1 MKNTP
6 YSFYPFSNSPF
17 ILSFQYR
24 KEELILN
31 NLLLRYNKPIII
43 RLWGELLTRTTESM
57 LALIMIIY
65 VNKML
70 NGNIIITMLIF
81 GLQPLSDIIFTLIAG
96 GVTDKYGRKKIMLLG
111 LLLQGVAI
119 GSFVFAQS
127 VFIFALLYVI
137 NGVGRSLYIPAQR
150 AQIADLT
157 KQKQQAEIFA
167 LLHTM
172 AAIGS
177 VIGPIIGAIFYQTHP
192 EYLFIMQSITL
203 MVYAVVVWTQ
213 LPETAPVL
221 TTPKQKFEVSSPKQF
236 VHKHYA
242 VLGLMISTIPI
253 SFFYAQTE
261 TNYRIFAK
269 DIFPDFVFMLAF
281 ISTCKAIME
290 IILQIFLVKW
300 SERFSMAKIILI
312 SYTCFTIAAIG
323 YGFSATIL
331 SLFFTLLF
339 LVIGES
345 IAFNHLLRFVSE
357 IAPTDKRGLYFS
369 IYGLHW
375 DISRTCGPVIGAVL
389 LSKLNG
395 SMLFY
400 ICACFLIIGGII
412 QALFVQNLERNKIK
426 KDISEHTPHVL

>member
-1 MKNTP
+1 MK
-6 YSFYPFSNSPF
+6 
-17 ILSFQYR
+17 
-24 KEELILN
+24 

-43 RLWGELLTRTTESM
+43 RLCGELLTRTTESM

-81 GLQPLSDIIFTLIAG
+81 GLQPLSDIVFTLIAG
-96 GVTDKYGRKKIMLLG
+96 GITDKYGRKKIMLLG
-111 LLLQGVAI
+111 LLLQSIAI

-167 LLHTM
+167 ILHTM

-203 MVYAVVVWTQ
+203 LIYAVVVWTQ

-236 VHKHYA
+236 LHKHYA

-281 ISTCKAIME
+281 ISTCKALME
-290 IILQIFLVKW
+290 IIMQIFLVKW
-300 SERFSMAKIILI
+300 AERFSMTKIILI

-375 DISRTCGPVIGAVL
+375 DISRTCGPVLGAVL
-389 LSKLNG
+389 LSQLNG

-400 ICACFLIIGGII
+400 ICACFLVAGGII
-412 QALFVQNLERNKIK
+412 QSLFIQNVERKKINKN
-426 KDISEHTPHVL
+426 ISEHTTHIL

>member
-1 MKNTP
+1 
-6 YSFYPFSNSPF
+6 
-17 ILSFQYR
+17 
-24 KEELILN
+24 
-31 NLLLRYNKPIII
+31 NKPIII

>member
-1 MKNTP
+1 M
-6 YSFYPFSNSPF
+6 
-17 ILSFQYR
+17 
-24 KEELILN
+24 N
-31 NLLLRYNKPIII
+31 NLILRYNKPIII
-43 RLWGELLTRTTESM
+43 RLCGELLTRTTESM

-81 GLQPLSDIIFTLIAG
+81 GLQPLSDIVFTLIAG

-177 VIGPIIGAIFYQTHP
+177 VIGPIIGTIFYRTHP

-203 MVYAVVVWTQ
+203 MIYAVVVWTQ
-213 LPETAPVL
+213 LPETAPAL
-221 TTPKQKFEVSSPKQF
+221 TTPKQKLEVTSPKQF

-269 DIFPDFVFMLAF
+269 DIFPDFVFILAF

-323 YGFSATIL
+323 YGFSATIS

-345 IAFNHLLRFVSE
+345 IALNHLLRFVSE
-357 IAPTDKRGLYFS
+357 IAPTHKRGLYFS

-375 DISRTCGPVIGAVL
+375 DISRTCGPVLGAVL
-389 LSKLNG
+389 LSQLNG

-400 ICACFLIIGGII
+400 ICACFLVVGGII
-412 QALFVQNLERNKIK
+412 QAMFIQNIERNKMK
-426 KDISEHTPHVL
+426 KDLSEHTTHNL

>member
-1 MKNTP
+1 M
-6 YSFYPFSNSPF
+6 
-17 ILSFQYR
+17 
-24 KEELILN
+24 N

-43 RLWGELLTRTTESM
+43 RLCGELLTRTTESM

-119 GSFVFAQS
+119 GSFVCAQS

-137 NGVGRSLYIPAQR
+137 NGIGRSLYIPAQR

-167 LLHTM
+167 ILHTM

-203 MVYAVVVWTQ
+203 MIYAVVVWTQ

-221 TTPKQKFEVSSPKQF
+221 TTPKQKFEVSFPKQF
-236 VHKHYA
+236 LHKHYA

-261 TNYRIFAK
+261 TNYHIFAK

-375 DISRTCGPVIGAVL
+375 DISRTCGPVLGAVL
-389 LSKLNG
+389 LSQLDG

-400 ICACFLIIGGII
+400 ICACFLIVGGIM
-412 QALFVQNLERNKIK
+412 QALFIQNVERNKINK
-426 KDISEHTPHVL
+426 NVSEHTTHIL

>member
-1 MKNTP
+1 MNH
-6 YSFYPFSNSPF
+6 
-17 ILSFQYR
+17 
-24 KEELILN
+24 
-31 NLLLRYNKPIII
+31 LLLRYNKPIII
-43 RLWGELLTRTTESM
+43 RLCGELLTRTTESM

-81 GLQPLSDIIFTLIAG
+81 GLQPLSDIVFTLIAG
-96 GVTDKYGRKKIMLLG
+96 GITDKYGRKKIMLLG

-119 GSFVFAQS
+119 GSFVFAES

-157 KQKQQAEIFA
+157 EQKQQAEIFA

-177 VIGPIIGAIFYQTHP
+177 VIGPLIGSIFYRTHP
-192 EYLFIMQSITL
+192 EYVFTVQSIAL
-203 MVYAVVVWTQ
+203 IVYASVIWTQ
-213 LPETAPVL
+213 LPETAPAM
-221 TTPKQKFEVSSPKQF
+221 TKPTQKLEVSTPKQF
-236 VHKHYA
+236 VHKHYT
-242 VLGLMISTIPI
+242 VLGLMITTLPI

-261 TNYRIFAK
+261 TNYLIFVKHTHLDFERIL
-269 DIFPDFVFMLAF
+269 VF
-281 ISTCKAIME
+281 ITTCKAIME
-290 IILQIFLVKW
+290 ITLQVFLVKW
-300 SERFSMAKIILI
+300 SERFSMTKIILI
-312 SYTCFTIAAIG
+312 SYTCYTVAAIG
-323 YGFSATIL
+323 YGFSATIS

-345 IAFNHLLRFVSE
+345 IALNHLFRFVSE

-395 SMLFY
+395 SILFY
-400 ICACFLIIGGII
+400 ICACFLIAGGIM
-412 QALFVQNLERNKIK
+412 QALFVQNVERNKIK
-426 KDISEHTPHVL
+426 KGISEHTPHVL

>member
-1 MKNTP
+1 MNH
-6 YSFYPFSNSPF
+6 
-17 ILSFQYR
+17 
-24 KEELILN
+24 
-31 NLLLRYNKPIII
+31 LLLRYNKPIII
-43 RLWGELLTRTTESM
+43 RLCGELLTRTTESM

-81 GLQPLSDIIFTLIAG
+81 GLQPLSDIVFTLIAG
-96 GVTDKYGRKKIMLLG
+96 GITDKYGRKKIMLLG

-157 KQKQQAEIFA
+157 EQKQQAEIFA

-177 VIGPIIGAIFYQTHP
+177 VIGPLIGSIFYRTHP
-192 EYLFIMQSITL
+192 EYVFTVQSIAL
-203 MVYAVVVWTQ
+203 IVYASVIWTQ
-213 LPETAPVL
+213 LPETAPAM
-221 TTPKQKFEVSSPKQF
+221 TKPTQKLEVSTPKQF
-236 VHKHYA
+236 VNKHYT
-242 VLGLMISTIPI
+242 VLGLMITTLPI

-261 TNYRIFAK
+261 TNYLIFVKHTHLDFERILVL
-269 DIFPDFVFMLAF
+269 IT
-281 ISTCKAIME
+281 TCKAIME
-290 IILQIFLVKW
+290 ITLQVFLVKW
-300 SERFSMAKIILI
+300 SERFSMTKIILI
-312 SYTCFTIAAIG
+312 SYTCYTVAAIG
-323 YGFSATIL
+323 YGFSATIS

-345 IAFNHLLRFVSE
+345 IALNHLFRFVSE

-395 SMLFY
+395 SILFY
-400 ICACFLIIGGII
+400 ICACFLIAGGIM
-412 QALFVQNLERNKIK
+412 QALFVQNVERNKIK
-426 KDISEHTPHVL
+426 KGISEHTPHVL

>member
-65 VNKML
+65 INKML

>member
-1 MKNTP
+1 MNH
-6 YSFYPFSNSPF
+6 
-17 ILSFQYR
+17 
-24 KEELILN
+24 
-31 NLLLRYNKPIII
+31 LLLRYNKPIII
-43 RLWGELLTRTTESM
+43 RLCGELLTRTTESM
-57 LALIMIIY
+57 LSIIMIIY

-300 SERFSMAKIILI
+300 SERFSTAKIILI

-375 DISRTCGPVIGAVL
+375 DISRTCSPVIGAVL

>member
-1 MKNTP
+1 MNH
-6 YSFYPFSNSPF
+6 
-17 ILSFQYR
+17 
-24 KEELILN
+24 
-31 NLLLRYNKPIII
+31 LLLRYNKPIII
-43 RLWGELLTRTTESM
+43 RLCGELLTRTTESM

-81 GLQPLSDIIFTLIAG
+81 GLQPLSDIVFTLIAG
-96 GVTDKYGRKKIMLLG
+96 GITDKYGRKKIMLLG

-119 GSFVFAQS
+119 GSFVFAES

-157 KQKQQAEIFA
+157 EQKQQAEIFA

-177 VIGPIIGAIFYQTHP
+177 VIGPLIGSIFYRTHP
-192 EYLFIMQSITL
+192 EYVFTVQSIAL
-203 MVYAVVVWTQ
+203 IVYASVIWTQ
-213 LPETAPVL
+213 LPETAPAM
-221 TTPKQKFEVSSPKQF
+221 TKPTQKLEVSTPKQF
-236 VHKHYA
+236 VHKHYT
-242 VLGLMISTIPI
+242 VLGLMITTLPI

-261 TNYRIFAK
+261 TNYLIFVKHTHLDFERIL
-269 DIFPDFVFMLAF
+269 VF
-281 ISTCKAIME
+281 ITTCKAIME
-290 IILQIFLVKW
+290 ITLQVFLVKW
-300 SERFSMAKIILI
+300 SERFSMTKIILI
-312 SYTCFTIAAIG
+312 SYTCYTIAAIG
-323 YGFSATIL
+323 YGFSATIS

-345 IAFNHLLRFVSE
+345 IALNHLFRFVSE

-395 SMLFY
+395 SILFY
-400 ICACFLIIGGII
+400 ICACFLIAGGIM
-412 QALFVQNLERNKIK
+412 QALFVQNVERNKIK
-426 KDISEHTPHVL
+426 KGISEHTPHVL

>member
-1 MKNTP
+1 M
-6 YSFYPFSNSPF
+6 
-17 ILSFQYR
+17 
-24 KEELILN
+24 
-31 NLLLRYNKPIII
+31 
-43 RLWGELLTRTTESM
+43 
-57 LALIMIIY
+57 Y

-81 GLQPLSDIIFTLIAG
+81 GLQPLSDIVFTLIAG

-177 VIGPIIGAIFYQTHP
+177 VIGPIIGTIFYRTHP

-203 MVYAVVVWTQ
+203 MIYAVVVWTQ
-213 LPETAPVL
+213 LPETAPAL
-221 TTPKQKFEVSSPKQF
+221 TTPKQKLEVTSPKQF

-269 DIFPDFVFMLAF
+269 DIFPDFVFILAF

-323 YGFSATIL
+323 YGFSATIS

-345 IAFNHLLRFVSE
+345 IALNHLLRFVSE
-357 IAPTDKRGLYFS
+357 IAPTHKRGLYFS

-375 DISRTCGPVIGAVL
+375 DISRTCGPVLGAVL
-389 LSKLNG
+389 LSQLNG

-400 ICACFLIIGGII
+400 ICACFLVVGGII
-412 QALFVQNLERNKIK
+412 QAMFIQNIERNKMK
-426 KDISEHTPHVL
+426 KDLSEHTTHNL

>member
-1 MKNTP
+1 MNH
-6 YSFYPFSNSPF
+6 
-17 ILSFQYR
+17 
-24 KEELILN
+24 
-31 NLLLRYNKPIII
+31 LLLRYNKPIII
-43 RLWGELLTRTTESM
+43 RLGGELLTRTTESM

-70 NGNIIITMLIF
+70 NGNIMITMLIF
-81 GLQPLSDIIFTLIAG
+81 GLQPLSDIVFTLIAG
-96 GVTDKYGRKKIMLLG
+96 GITDKYGRKKIMLLG

-137 NGVGRSLYIPAQR
+137 NGIGRSLYIPAQR

-157 KQKQQAEIFA
+157 KQGQQAEIFA
-167 LLHTM
+167 LLQTM
-172 AAIGS
+172 GAIGT
-177 VIGPIIGAIFYQTHP
+177 VIGPLIGAVFYNTHP

-213 LPETAPVL
+213 LPETAPAI
-221 TTPKQKFEVSSPKQF
+221 TMPEQKLEVSSPKQF
-236 VHKHYA
+236 VRNHSA
-242 VLGLMISTIPI
+242 VIGLMVSTLPI

-261 TNYRIFAK
+261 TNYRIFAE
-269 DIFPDFVFMLAF
+269 DVFPNFIFILAF
-281 ISTCKAIME
+281 ISTCRAIME

-300 SERFSMAKIILI
+300 SERFSMAKIIII
-312 SYTCFTIAAIG
+312 SYTCYIVAAIG
-323 YGFSATIL
+323 YGLSATIV

-345 IAFNHLLRFVSE
+345 IALNHLLRFVSE
-357 IAPTDKRGLYFS
+357 IAPSDKRGLYFS

-375 DISRTCGPVIGAVL
+375 DVSRTCGPVIGAVL

-400 ICACFLIIGGII
+400 SCACFLMIGGII
-412 QALFVQNLERNKIK
+412 QALFVQNLERKK
-426 KDISEHTPHVL
+426 RRKDIQKDVLEHPHHIL

>member
-1 MKNTP
+1 MNH
-6 YSFYPFSNSPF
+6 
-17 ILSFQYR
+17 
-24 KEELILN
+24 
-31 NLLLRYNKPIII
+31 LLLRYNKPIII
-43 RLWGELLTRTTESM
+43 RLFGELLTRTTESM

-70 NGNIIITMLIF
+70 NGNIMITMLIF
-81 GLQPLSDIIFTLIAG
+81 GLQPLSDIVFTLIAG
-96 GVTDKYGRKKIMLLG
+96 GITDKYGRKKIMLLG

-119 GSFVFAQS
+119 GSFIFAQS

-137 NGVGRSLYIPAQR
+137 NGIGRSLYIPAQR

-157 KQKQQAEIFA
+157 KQGQQAEIFA

-177 VIGPIIGAIFYQTHP
+177 VIGPLIGSIFYRTHP
-192 EYLFIMQSITL
+192 EYVFTVQSIAL
-203 MVYAVVVWTQ
+203 IVYAIVIWTQ
-213 LPETAPVL
+213 LPETAPAM
-221 TTPKQKFEVSSPKQF
+221 TKPTQKLEVSTPKQF

-242 VLGLMISTIPI
+242 VLGLMITTLPI

-261 TNYRIFAK
+261 TNYLIFVKLTHLDFERIL
-269 DIFPDFVFMLAF
+269 VF
-281 ISTCKAIME
+281 ITTCKAIME
-290 IILQIFLVKW
+290 ITLQVFLVKW
-300 SERFSMAKIILI
+300 SERFSMTKIIVI
-312 SYTCFTIAAIG
+312 SYACYTIAAIG
-323 YGFSATIL
+323 YGFSATIS

-345 IAFNHLLRFVSE
+345 IVLNHLFRFVSE

-375 DISRTCGPVIGAVL
+375 DISRTCGPVLGAVL
-389 LSKLNG
+389 LSQLNG

-400 ICACFLIIGGII
+400 ISACFLIAGGIM
-412 QALFVQNLERNKIK
+412 QALFIQNVERNKIK
-426 KDISEHTPHVL
+426 KDISEHTPHIL

>member
-1 MKNTP
+1 MNH
-6 YSFYPFSNSPF
+6 
-17 ILSFQYR
+17 
-24 KEELILN
+24 
-31 NLLLRYNKPIII
+31 LLLRYNKPIII
-43 RLWGELLTRTTESM
+43 RLCGELLTRTTESM

-70 NGNIIITMLIF
+70 NGNIMITMLIF
-81 GLQPLSDIIFTLIAG
+81 GLQPLSDIVFTLIAG

-119 GSFVFAQS
+119 GSFIFAQS

-137 NGVGRSLYIPAQR
+137 NGIGRSLYIPAQR

-157 KQKQQAEIFA
+157 KQGQQAEIFA

-177 VIGPIIGAIFYQTHP
+177 VIGPLIGSIFYRTHP
-192 EYLFIMQSITL
+192 EYVFTVQSIAL
-203 MVYAVVVWTQ
+203 IVYAIVIWTQ
-213 LPETAPVL
+213 LPETAPAM
-221 TTPKQKFEVSSPKQF
+221 TKPTQKLEVSTPKQF

-242 VLGLMISTIPI
+242 VLGLMITTLPI

-261 TNYRIFAK
+261 TNYLIFVKLTHLDFERIL
-269 DIFPDFVFMLAF
+269 VF
-281 ISTCKAIME
+281 ITTCKAIME
-290 IILQIFLVKW
+290 ITLQVFLVKW
-300 SERFSMAKIILI
+300 SERFSMKKIIVI
-312 SYTCFTIAAIG
+312 SYACYTIAAIG
-323 YGFSATIL
+323 YGFSATIS

-345 IAFNHLLRFVSE
+345 IVLNHLFRFVSE

-375 DISRTCGPVIGAVL
+375 DISRTCGPVLGAVL
-389 LSKLNG
+389 LSQLNG

-400 ICACFLIIGGII
+400 ISACFLIAGGIM
-412 QALFVQNLERNKIK
+412 QALFIQNVERNKIK

>member
-1 MKNTP
+1 M
-6 YSFYPFSNSPF
+6 
-17 ILSFQYR
+17 
-24 KEELILN
+24 LN
-31 NLLLRYNKPIII
+31 NLILRYNKPIII
-43 RLWGELLTRTTESM
+43 RLCGELLTRTTESM
-57 LALIMIIY
+57 LAIIMIIY

-81 GLQPLSDIIFTLIAG
+81 GLQPLSDIVFTLIAG

-111 LLLQGVAI
+111 LLLQSVAI
-119 GSFVFAQS
+119 GNFVFAQS

-137 NGVGRSLYIPAQR
+137 NGIGRSLYIPAQR

-167 LLHTM
+167 ILHTM

-203 MVYAVVVWTQ
+203 LVYAVVVWTQ

-236 VHKHYA
+236 LHKHYA

-300 SERFSMAKIILI
+300 AERFSMTKIILI

-375 DISRTCGPVIGAVL
+375 DISRTCGPVLGAVL
-389 LSKLNG
+389 LSQLNG

-400 ICACFLIIGGII
+400 ICACFLIVGGIM
-412 QALFVQNLERNKIK
+412 QALFIQNIERNKINK
-426 KDISEHTPHVL
+426 NVSEHTTHIL

>member
-1 MKNTP
+1 M
-6 YSFYPFSNSPF
+6 
-17 ILSFQYR
+17 
-24 KEELILN
+24 N

-43 RLWGELLTRTTESM
+43 RLCGELLTRTTESM

-81 GLQPLSDIIFTLIAG
+81 GLQPLSDIVFTLIAG
-96 GVTDKYGRKKIMLLG
+96 GITDKYGRKKIMLLG

-119 GSFVFAQS
+119 GSFIFAQS

-157 KQKQQAEIFA
+157 KQNQQAEIFS
-167 LLHTM
+167 LLQTM
-172 AAIGS
+172 GAIGTL
-177 VIGPIIGAIFYQTHP
+177 IGPLIGTIFYKTHP
-192 EYLFIMQSITL
+192 EYVFTVQSIVL
-203 MVYAVVVWTQ
+203 IVYAVVVWTQ
-213 LPETAPVL
+213 LPETAPAM
-221 TTPKQKFEVSSPKQF
+221 TTPTQKLEVSSPKQF

-242 VLGLMISTIPI
+242 VFGLMVSTLPI

-261 TNYRIFAK
+261 TNYLIFVK
-269 DIFPDFVFMLAF
+269 HTFTDFELILVF

-290 IILQIFLVKW
+290 IFLQVFLVKW
-300 SERFSMAKIILI
+300 SERFSMAKIIII
-312 SYTCFTIAAIG
+312 SYACYTVAALG
-323 YGFSATIL
+323 YGLSATIA

-339 LVIGES
+339 LVIGGS
-345 IAFNHLLRFVSE
+345 IALNHLLRFVSE
-357 IAPTDKRGLYFS
+357 IAPSDKRGLYFS

>member
-1 MKNTP
+1 M
-6 YSFYPFSNSPF
+6 
-17 ILSFQYR
+17 
-24 KEELILN
+24 LN
-31 NLLLRYNKPIII
+31 NLILRYNKPIII
-43 RLWGELLTRTTESM
+43 RLCGELLTRTTESM

-81 GLQPLSDIIFTLIAG
+81 GLQPLSDIVFTLIAG

-111 LLLQGVAI
+111 LLLQSVAI

-167 LLHTM
+167 ILHTM

-192 EYLFIMQSITL
+192 EYVFIMQSITL
-203 MVYAVVVWTQ
+203 LVYAVVVWTQ

-236 VHKHYA
+236 LHKHYA

-300 SERFSMAKIILI
+300 AERFSMTKIILI

-375 DISRTCGPVIGAVL
+375 DISRTCGPVLGAVL
-389 LSKLNG
+389 LSQLNG

-400 ICACFLIIGGII
+400 ICACFLIVGGIM
-412 QALFVQNLERNKIK
+412 QALFIQNIERNKINK
-426 KDISEHTPHVL
+426 NVSEHTTHIL

>member
-1 MKNTP
+1 
-6 YSFYPFSNSPF
+6 
-17 ILSFQYR
+17 
-24 KEELILN
+24 
-31 NLLLRYNKPIII
+31 
-43 RLWGELLTRTTESM
+43 
-57 LALIMIIY
+57 
-65 VNKML
+65 
-70 NGNIIITMLIF
+70 
-81 GLQPLSDIIFTLIAG
+81 
-96 GVTDKYGRKKIMLLG
+96 MLLG

-157 KQKQQAEIFA
+157 EQKQQAEIFA

-177 VIGPIIGAIFYQTHP
+177 VIGPLIGSIFYRTHP
-192 EYLFIMQSITL
+192 EYVFTVQSIAL
-203 MVYAVVVWTQ
+203 IVYASVIWTQ
-213 LPETAPVL
+213 LPETAPAM
-221 TTPKQKFEVSSPKQF
+221 TKPTQKLEVSTPKQF
-236 VHKHYA
+236 VNKHYT
-242 VLGLMISTIPI
+242 VLGLMITTLPI

-261 TNYRIFAK
+261 TNYLIFVKHTHLDFERIL
-269 DIFPDFVFMLAF
+269 VF
-281 ISTCKAIME
+281 ITTCKAIME
-290 IILQIFLVKW
+290 ITLQVFLVKW
-300 SERFSMAKIILI
+300 SERFSMTKIILI
-312 SYTCFTIAAIG
+312 SYTCYTIAAIG
-323 YGFSATIL
+323 YGFSATIS

-345 IAFNHLLRFVSE
+345 IALNHLFRFVSE

-395 SMLFY
+395 SILFY
-400 ICACFLIIGGII
+400 ICACFLIAGGIM
-412 QALFVQNLERNKIK
+412 QALFVQNVERNKIK

>member
-1 MKNTP
+1 
-6 YSFYPFSNSPF
+6 
-17 ILSFQYR
+17 
-24 KEELILN
+24 
-31 NLLLRYNKPIII
+31 
-43 RLWGELLTRTTESM
+43 M
-57 LALIMIIY
+57 LAIIMIIY

-81 GLQPLSDIIFTLIAG
+81 GLQPLSDIVFTIIAG

-111 LLLQGVAI
+111 LLLQGIAI
-119 GSFVFAQS
+119 GCFVFAQS

-177 VIGPIIGAIFYQTHP
+177 VIGPLIGTIFYRTHP
-192 EYLFIMQSITL
+192 EYVFTVQSIAL
-203 MVYAVVVWTQ
+203 IVYAVVIWTQ
-213 LPETAPVL
+213 LPETAPAM
-221 TTPKQKFEVSSPKQF
+221 TKPTQKLEVSSPKQF
-236 VHKHYA
+236 VHKHYT
-242 VLGLMISTIPI
+242 VLALMITTLPI

-261 TNYRIFAK
+261 TNYLIFVK
-269 DIFPDFVFMLAF
+269 HTLPDFERIIVF
-281 ISTCKAIME
+281 ITTCKAIME
-290 IILQIFLVKW
+290 ITLQVFLVKW

-312 SYTCFTIAAIG
+312 SYTCYTIAAIG
-323 YGFSATIL
+323 YGLSEIIA

-345 IAFNHLLRFVSE
+345 IALNHLFRFVSE

-400 ICACFLIIGGII
+400 ICACFLVVGGII
-412 QALFVQNLERNKIK
+412 QAMFIQNIERNKMK
-426 KDISEHTPHVL
+426 KDLSEHTTHIL